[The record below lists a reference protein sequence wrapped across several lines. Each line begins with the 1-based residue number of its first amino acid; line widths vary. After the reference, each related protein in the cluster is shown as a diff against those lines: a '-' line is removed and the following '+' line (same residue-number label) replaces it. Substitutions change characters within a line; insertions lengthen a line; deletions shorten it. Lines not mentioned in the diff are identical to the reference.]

1 MRSAA
6 PVRPDA
12 YGEPGGDHVGP
23 PGRRLGPGACQSD
36 LSPGQR
42 QLGSRAAAEPRPALS
57 GRALR
62 AGSKAFFFEKKK
74 QKTFIQFGKEPDE

>member
-1 MRSAA
+1 
-6 PVRPDA
+6 
-12 YGEPGGDHVGP
+12 
-23 PGRRLGPGACQSD
+23 
-36 LSPGQR
+36 
-42 QLGSRAAAEPRPALS
+42 LGSRAAAEPRPALS